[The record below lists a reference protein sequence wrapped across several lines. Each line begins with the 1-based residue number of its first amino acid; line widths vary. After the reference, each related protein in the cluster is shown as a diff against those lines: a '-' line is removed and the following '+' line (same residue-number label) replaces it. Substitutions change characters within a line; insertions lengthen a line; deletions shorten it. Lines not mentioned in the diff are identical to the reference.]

1 MVKLYVRYKTFYSD
15 KNGEEVLYGIPCG
28 GGTSPPIGGGKNHD
42 AFSFLSTVLLN
53 DKFVLMT
60 CHQGEYVKHNRSI
73 GMIDR

>member
-1 MVKLYVRYKTFYSD
+1 MAHHVWVGLRLQYMEAKSTML
-15 KNGEEVLYGIPCG
+15 
-28 GGTSPPIGGGKNHD
+28 
-42 AFSFLSTVLLN
+42 FSFLSTVLLN